1 MQVIVYAEAVPL
13 GATAGGVGVG
23 NVPAEIPVAV
33 GDRGG
38 ECQIETGAGSGA
50 LAGAGAGAGAPG
62 GHTEGAGLEHL
73 PGGAGLNSPVFYH
86 FRFRIHRERCPNHIR
101 KFSSSPI
108 WSNRLIRG

>member
-38 ECQIETGAGSGA
+38 ECQIETGAGPGA
-50 LAGAGAGAGAPG
+50 LAGAGAGAGVPG
-62 GHTEGAGLEHL
+62 GHAEGAGLERL
-73 PGGAGLNSPVFYH
+73 PGGAGLNSPGLDY
-86 FRFRIHRERCPNHIR
+86 FRCKNHPGRCPNHIR
-101 KFSSSPI
+101 KFSSSP
-108 WSNRLIRG
+108 NLVQ